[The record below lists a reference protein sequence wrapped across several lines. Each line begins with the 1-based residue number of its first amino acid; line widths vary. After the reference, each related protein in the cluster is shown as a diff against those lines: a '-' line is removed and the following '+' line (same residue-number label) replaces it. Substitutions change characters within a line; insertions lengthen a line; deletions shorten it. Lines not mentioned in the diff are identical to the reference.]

1 MDGVTI
7 LNEIEVV
14 QVVNDTFNYTAA
26 TIALGI
32 TVLICA
38 VVGFF
43 IGRTIYYDE
52 FTGILVGVL
61 IGLVLSVF
69 TGALLGGII
78 FEYHHV
84 TETTIQYEVTIDD
97 SVSLTEFYEHY
108 NVIEQ
113 HGQIFVVEEK
123 SHDETTVT

>member
-26 TIALGI
+26 FIALII
-32 TVLICA
+32 TVLTCT

-43 IGRTIYYDE
+43 IGRMEDE
-52 FTGILVGVL
+52 EVGGTLTGAL
-61 IGLVLSVF
+61 IGLVLSIF
-69 TGALLGGII
+69 IGALFGTLL
-78 FEYHHV
+78 EYPPV
-84 TETTIQYEVTIDD
+84 TETTMLYEVTIDD

-113 HGQIFVVEEK
+113 RDKIFVVEEK
-123 SHDETTVT
+123 PHE

>member
-14 QVVNDTFNYTAA
+14 QVVNDAFNYTASF
-26 TIALGI
+26 IALII

-38 VVGFF
+38 VAGFF
-43 IGRTIYYDE
+43 IGRLDCE
-52 FTGILVGVL
+52 EVGGAVMGVL
-61 IGLVLSVF
+61 IGLVLSIF
-69 TGALLGGII
+69 TGALFGII
-78 FEYHHV
+78 LGYPPV
-84 TETTIQYEVTIDD
+84 TETTMRYEVTIDD

-113 HGQIFVVEEK
+113 RGEIFVVEEK
-123 SHDETTVT
+123 QYE

>member
-1 MDGVTI
+1 MDGITI

-26 TIALGI
+26 FIALI
-32 TVLICA
+32 VTVLTCA

-43 IGRTIYYDE
+43 IGRMECEEVGGTL
-52 FTGILVGVL
+52 TGVL
-61 IGLVLSVF
+61 IGLVLSLF
-69 TGALLGGII
+69 IGALFGTL
-78 FEYHHV
+78 FEYPPV
-84 TETTIQYEVTIDD
+84 TETTMRYEVTIDD

-113 HGQIFVVEEK
+113 RGEIFVVEEK
-123 SHDETTVT
+123 ISK

>member
-14 QVVNDTFNYTAA
+14 QVVNDAFNYTAA
-26 TIALGI
+26 FIALII

-38 VVGFF
+38 VAGFF
-43 IGRTIYYDE
+43 IGRLDCE
-52 FTGILVGVL
+52 EVGGALMGVL
-61 IGLVLSVF
+61 IGLVLSIF
-69 TGALLGGII
+69 TGALFGII
-78 FEYHHV
+78 LGYPPV
-84 TETTIQYEVTIDD
+84 TETTMRYEVTIDD

-113 HGQIFVVEEK
+113 RGEIFVVEEK
-123 SHDETTVT
+123 QYE

>member
-14 QVVNDTFNYTAA
+14 QVVNDAFNYTAA
-26 TIALGI
+26 FIALII

-38 VVGFF
+38 VAGFF
-43 IGRTIYYDE
+43 IGRLDCE
-52 FTGILVGVL
+52 EVGGAVMGVL
-61 IGLVLSVF
+61 IGLVLSIF
-69 TGALLGGII
+69 TGALFGII
-78 FEYHHV
+78 LGYPPV
-84 TETTIQYEVTIDD
+84 TESTMRYEVTIDD

-113 HGQIFVVEEK
+113 RGEIFVVEEK
-123 SHDETTVT
+123 QYE

>member
-14 QVVNDTFNYTAA
+14 QVVNDTFNDTAA
-26 TIALGI
+26 FIALI
-32 TVLICA
+32 VTVLTCA

-43 IGRTIYYDE
+43 IGRTECDE
-52 FTGILVGVL
+52 LEGALVGVF
-61 IGLVLSVF
+61 IGIVLSIF
-69 TGALLGGII
+69 IGGLFGVI
-78 FEYHHV
+78 FEYPPV
-84 TETTIQYEVTIDD
+84 TETTIRYEVTVDD

-113 HGQIFVVEEK
+113 RGEIFVVEEK
-123 SHDETTVT
+123 E

>member
-14 QVVNDTFNYTAA
+14 QVVNDTFNYIAA
-26 TIALGI
+26 IIALGI
-32 TVLICA
+32 TILICA
-38 VVGFF
+38 VAGFF
-43 IGRTIYYDE
+43 IGRMDYKE
-52 FTGILVGVL
+52 FTGTVVGVV
-61 IGLVLSVF
+61 IGLMLSLF
-69 TGALLGGII
+69 TGSIFGGVI
-78 FEYHHV
+78 FDYPAV

-113 HGQIFVVEEK
+113 RGQIFVVEEK
-123 SHDETTVT
+123 PHE

>member
-26 TIALGI
+26 IIALGI
-32 TVLICA
+32 TILICA

-43 IGRTIYYDE
+43 IGRESYDE
-52 FTGILVGVL
+52 FTEILVGVL
-61 IGLVLSVF
+61 TGVILSLFIGPLF
-69 TGALLGGII
+69 GGVI
-78 FEYHHV
+78 FDYPAV

-113 HGQIFVVEEK
+113 RGQIFVVEEK
-123 SHDETTVT
+123 PHDETTVT

>member
-26 TIALGI
+26 GIALGI

-43 IGRTIYYDE
+43 IGRIDCDG
-52 FTGILVGVL
+52 FTGILVGAL
-61 IGLVLSVF
+61 IGVILSIF
-69 TGALLGGII
+69 TGALFGTI
-78 FEYHHV
+78 FEYPPV
-84 TETTIQYEVTIDD
+84 TETTIRYEVTIDD

-108 NVIEQ
+108 NIIEQ
-113 HGQIFVVEEK
+113 RGEIFVVEEK
-123 SHDETTVT
+123 PHE

>member
-14 QVVNDTFNYTAA
+14 QVVNDTFNFTAA
-26 TIALGI
+26 VIALI
-32 TVLICA
+32 VTVLTCA

-43 IGRTIYYDE
+43 LGRMEEEAFGGT
-52 FTGILVGVL
+52 VMGVF
-61 IGLVLSVF
+61 IGLVLSAFVGSF
-69 TGALLGGII
+69 FGTL
-78 FEYHHV
+78 FEYPPE
-84 TETTIQYEVTIDD
+84 TETTMRYEVTIDD

-113 HGQIFVVEEK
+113 RDKIFVVEEK
-123 SHDETTVT
+123 E